1 MKVLFLG
8 PNHKATTMPRIKVS
22 IVLIVAVSMVFNS
35 CKEEPQLWKVNSSQ
49 QVIGDFIASNPDEFS
64 EFNKL
69 VELAGMS
76 ALLKIRGPFTVFLP
90 TNEAMM
96 EYYSLKGVSGVEDF
110 SAEIQEQICR
120 NHFVNAFIG
129 TGDIGLGGL
138 REINGLGDYLSSEF
152 EGSDILISKTS
163 KIIKRDI
170 YCSNGVIQV
179 LNKVMDPVVQDIF
192 SLVSADPSYT
202 IFSDGLAR
210 TGLKDTLQIISF
222 PYGNGEART
231 RFTLLAVA
239 DTIYHRY
246 GINDVDDLIE
256 YLDAN
261 PDSITYLENPFYR
274 YMEYHCLNGSYYLS
288 DLETGVY
295 PILSRDNNVAFTI
308 DTDYKINYNRDT
320 ELYTG
325 FNIPASNTAAKN
337 GSLHSVDNLLPAIDP
352 IPASVT
358 FETTDFFDVK
368 QGDYYQDHFVRFFD
382 GENKFEKIKWRGNYL
397 QYYFHGNST
406 AIVNGDCFAIQG
418 GWWEISITFPK
429 VMKGEYEVYLF
440 QPNWGDVTDCVVYLD
455 GESTNYTYTGAY
467 GTGAGGLQK
476 VADASFETTAE
487 HTITIRN
494 IMAGMVFWDYVVFEP
509 VK

>member
-1 MKVLFLG
+1 MILSPFSAARNRLKIGIVLFL
-8 PNHKATTMPRIKVS
+8 
-22 IVLIVAVSMVFNS
+22 AVSLVFNS
-35 CKEEPQLWKVNSSQ
+35 CKEEPQLWKVNSTQ
-49 QVIGDFIASNPDEFS
+49 QVIGDFIASNPDDFS

-69 VELAGMS
+69 IELAGMS
-76 ALLKIRGPFTVFLP
+76 ALLKIRGPYTVFLP

-96 EYYSLKGVSGVEDF
+96 EYYSLKGVSGLDGFSPEDH
-110 SAEIQEQICR
+110 EQICR
-120 NHFVNAFIG
+120 NHFVNAFISS
-129 TGDIGLGGL
+129 GDIGLGGL
-138 REINGLGDYLSSEF
+138 IEINGLGDYLSSEF
-152 EGSDILISKTS
+152 EGSEIIISKTS

-179 LNKVMDPVVQDIF
+179 MDQVLDPVVLDIY
-192 SLVSADPSYT
+192 SLVGADPSYS
-202 IFSDGLAR
+202 IFSEGLSL

-222 PYGNGEART
+222 PYGNSEART

-239 DTIYHRY
+239 DTVYNRY
-246 GINDVDDLIE
+246 GINNVNDLIE

-288 DLETGVY
+288 DLVDGVY
-295 PILSRDNNVAFTI
+295 PILSRDNNVSFTI
-308 DTDYKINYNRDT
+308 DTDYKINYDRETDT
-320 ELYTG
+320 YTG

-337 GSLHSVDNLLPAIDP
+337 GPLHSVDDLLLAVEPVPAK
-352 IPASVT
+352 VT

-368 QGDYYQDHFVRFFD
+368 QGDYYQSHFIRFFD
-382 GENKFEKIKWRGNYL
+382 GENQFEKVKWRGNYL
-397 QYYFHGNST
+397 QYYFYENNP

-429 VMKGEYEVYLF
+429 VMKGLYEVYLF
-440 QPNWGDVTDCVVYLD
+440 QPGWGDVTDCVVSLD
-455 GESTNYTYTGAY
+455 GEPTGYTYTGSY
-467 GTGAGGLQK
+467 GTGSGGLQK
-476 VADASFETTAE
+476 VTDVVEFKTTSE

-509 VK
+509 AK